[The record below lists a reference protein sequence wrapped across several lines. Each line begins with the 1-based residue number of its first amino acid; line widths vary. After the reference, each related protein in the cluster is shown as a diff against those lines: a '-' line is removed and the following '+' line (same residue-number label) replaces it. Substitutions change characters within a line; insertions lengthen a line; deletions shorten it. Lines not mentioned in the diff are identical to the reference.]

1 LASLPP
7 ADGSHFSKPRIAK
20 SSFPQL
26 RNACHTPDVSQQR
39 DMVRF
44 GKDMLHGSALEVF
57 H

>member
-1 LASLPP
+1 LLPP

-26 RNACHTPDVSQQR
+26 RNACHTPDASQQR

-44 GKDMLHGSALEVF
+44 GRDMLHGSALEVSK
-57 H
+57 